1 MKISNFL
8 QLGSGPGLAF
18 MTFSDALLLMDVSP
32 LWSILFFMMLI
43 LLGIDSEFGTLEA
56 AISPLYELGW
66 VKMSKPLFT
75 GMYSVPCFCNIFLKL
90 LIAKRNRT
98 KQK

>member
-1 MKISNFL
+1 MNVYCF

-18 MTFSDALLLMDVSP
+18 MTFSDALLLMDASP
-32 LWSILFFMMLI
+32 FWSIMFFIMLI

-66 VKMSKPLFT
+66 VKMSKPVFT
-75 GMYSVPCFCNIFLKL
+75 GRISCFNSFCYLNSFPS
-90 LIAKRNRT
+90 
-98 KQK
+98 